1 MRKTVNK
8 TRIEGRIYDHDLEL
22 KVSGANSKNPGTEFI
37 TGNLNVATDDA
48 GINVVPVHFTYV
60 TATTSSGKSNSTF
73 NTLKGIID
81 GSYKTVIKDGADN
94 ASLVS
99 IDSAIGLNE
108 FFSDRNGKEELVSAK
123 RNEGGFVHI
132 VNTINSNE
140 LTRNTFDCDIIINR
154 VTHFEADEEKGTAE
168 RAIVKGMVF
177 DFRGALL
184 PVELVALDSN
194 AIAYFESLEA
204 SDSSPVFTR
213 VWGKQISQTIVKT
226 YTVESAFGGPEV
238 REVPSTRKEFVITG
252 ANPSTYEWDEEGS
265 ITAQELKNLL
275 AERETYVATIKK
287 RQDEYKA
294 SKQNS
299 VPAVAPKA
307 TTPATQDFKF

>member
-22 KVSGANSKNPGTEFI
+22 KVSGATSKNPGTEFI

-108 FFSDRNGKEELVSAK
+108 FFS
-123 RNEGGFVHI
+123 
-132 VNTINSNE
+132 
-140 LTRNTFDCDIIINR
+140 
-154 VTHFEADEEKGTAE
+154 
-168 RAIVKGMVF
+168 
-177 DFRGALL
+177 
-184 PVELVALDSN
+184 
-194 AIAYFESLEA
+194 
-204 SDSSPVFTR
+204 
-213 VWGKQISQTIVKT
+213 
-226 YTVESAFGGPEV
+226 
-238 REVPSTRKEFVITG
+238 
-252 ANPSTYEWDEEGS
+252 
-265 ITAQELKNLL
+265 
-275 AERETYVATIKK
+275 
-287 RQDEYKA
+287 
-294 SKQNS
+294 
-299 VPAVAPKA
+299 
-307 TTPATQDFKF
+307 